1 MTMAFINPNHRGLAY
16 GDGYL
21 QGDGQLGQ
29 VVRIVGNDL
38 FAVNTTLTAKSF
50 GILIKDYKN
59 GEMPGIYCMG
69 GVYETDVFEGTVNP
83 GDDLKVSANGKLT
96 AGVQAGEEVIAR
108 AVSVSSGNDQVP
120 DAHLI
125 TGGKRYGDDPHER
138 AQPGIHGDDSA
149 PDVRGA

>member
-1 MTMAFINPNHRGLAY
+1 MAFINPNHRGLAY

-38 FAVNTTLTAKSF
+38 FAVNTTPTAKSF

-69 GVYETDVFEGTVNP
+69 GVYETDAFEGTVVA
-83 GDDLKVSANGKLT
+83 GDDLKVSAGGRLTNGV
-96 AGVQAGEEVIAR
+96 AAGEHVVAHAI
-108 AVSVSSGNDQVP
+108 SVQSGV
-120 DAHLI
+120 L
-125 TGGKRYGDDPHER
+125 KFRLL
-138 AQPGIHGDDSA
+138 
-149 PDVRGA
+149 V